1 MTDKLLLA
9 GSPPIEV
16 ILRRARGLRR
26 MSLRVSGLDQRVTLS
41 VPYSLSQKQAL
52 AFLSEKE
59 GWLRTAL
66 AKAPS
71 RAVVGIGSVL
81 PYRGRLVRVQ
91 GHGGRLQLQG
101 DVLEVPPDPD
111 GTRTG
116 PRVAAFLREQARA
129 ALVQASDHYAT
140 RLGRTPRAI
149 SLRDTRSRWG
159 SCTADGRLMY
169 SWRLIMAPPE
179 VLDYVAAHECAHLAH
194 MDHSPAYWAC
204 VGSLMPDYAP
214 RRAWLKANGAG
225 LHGFIFAQPNG

>member
-1 MTDKLLLA
+1 MSDKLLLA

-41 VPYSLSQKQAL
+41 VPYSLPQKQAL

-59 GWLRTAL
+59 GWLRSAL

-71 RAVVGIGSVL
+71 RAQVGIGSVL
-81 PYRGRLVRVQ
+81 PYRGGLLQVR
-91 GHGGRLQLQG
+91 GDGGRLRLQG
-101 DVLEVPPDPD
+101 DTLQVPPDPD

-129 ALVQASDHYAT
+129 ALVQASEHYAT
-140 RLGRTPRAI
+140 KLGLTPRTI
-149 SLRDTRSRWG
+149 TLRDTRSRWG

-179 VLDYVAAHECAHLAH
+179 VLDYVAAHEVAHLAH

-204 VGSLMPDYAP
+204 VGRLMPDYAS
-214 RRAWLKANGAG
+214 RRAWLKANGAA
-225 LHGFIFAQPNG
+225 LHGYVFGQPSG